1 MVISEPQCSGIIHKN
16 QFELMLSTEWDYH
29 FPNSYYFLKKKIIVC
44 LLFLVYVE
52 TARQNPAA
60 TVTMTI
66 GGTTFNRQWRIKVN
80 YIGCWSEMRAP
91 NDCQQY
97 FTGLSGN
104 FMSYGW
110 TAQQVMSQ
118 NQEYTNCFRQE
129 IGFCQI
135 DFSISQE

>member
-16 QFELMLSTEWDYH
+16 QFELMLSIEWDYH
-29 FPNSYYFLKKKIIVC
+29 FPIYYFLKKKITVC

>member
-1 MVISEPQCSGIIHKN
+1 MG
-16 QFELMLSTEWDYH
+16 LS
-29 FPNSYYFLKKKIIVC
+29 FSIYYFLKKKITVC

-80 YIGCWSEMRAP
+80 YIDCWSEMRAP
-91 NDCQQY
+91 IDCQQY
-97 FTGLSGN
+97 FTGLSGT

-135 DFSISQE
+135 DFSVSQE

>member
-1 MVISEPQCSGIIHKN
+1 MG
-16 QFELMLSTEWDYH
+16 LS
-29 FPNSYYFLKKKIIVC
+29 FSIYYFLKKQITVC